1 MYFNQKNSF
10 YHGVMFHHFHDNKK
24 HIKSQGSI
32 NKSMLIKLINFI
44 GRKNIIDADEFLKKF
59 QRNKLKKNHVCLTFD
74 DSLKCQFDI
83 AKPVLDKFNIKAFFF
98 VYTASLEN
106 ELNYIEIFRYFRSKF
121 YKSINIFYKDFFLYL
136 EKKYS
141 KAKVDNFFK
150 KNRYERIKWK
160 KKFKFYSNQDIN
172 FRLIRN
178 KFFSD
183 KDYSKIMLGL
193 IKEKGLDVNKLKN
206 KFNLN
211 KKEILRL
218 HKSGHL
224 IGLHTHS
231 HPFQL
236 NKLNYSIQKREY
248 QINKKI
254 LEKITR
260 TKILSVAH
268 PCGSYNKN
276 TLKILN
282 SLGVEIGFKQI
293 MTKES
298 FMKKINNSKFEIA
311 REDHSKIVSKLK

>member
-1 MYFNQKNSF
+1 MYFNRKNFF

-32 NKSMLIKLINFI
+32 NKSTLIKLINFI
-44 GRKNIIDADEFLKKF
+44 GRQNIINADEFLKKF
-59 QRNKLKKNHVCLTFD
+59 KRKELRKNHVCLTFD
-74 DSLKCQFDI
+74 DSLKCQFDV
-83 AKPVLDKFNIKAFFF
+83 AKPVLDKFKIKAFFF
-98 VYTASLEN
+98 VYTASLEDK
-106 ELNYIEIFRYFRSKF
+106 LNYIEIFRYFRSKF
-121 YKSINIFYKDFFLYL
+121 YKNINIFYRDFFSHL

-141 KAKVDNFFK
+141 KTKVDDFLN
-150 KNRYERIKWK
+150 KNLFERIKWK

-178 KFFSD
+178 KFLSD
-183 KDYSKIMLGL
+183 KDYQKIMLGL
-193 IKEKGLDVNKLKN
+193 IKKKGVDVNKFKN

-211 KKEILRL
+211 RREILSL

-236 NKLNYSIQKREY
+236 NKLKYSIQKREY

-254 LEKITR
+254 LEKITK
-260 TKILSVAH
+260 TKTLSVAH
-268 PCGSYNKN
+268 PCGSYNKD
-276 TLKILN
+276 TLKVLN

-293 MTKES
+293 MTKEGS
-298 FMKKINNSKFEIA
+298 MKKINNSKFEIA
-311 REDHSKIVSKLK
+311 REDHSKIVSKFK

>member
-59 QRNKLKKNHVCLTFD
+59 QRNELKKNHVCLTFD

-121 YKSINIFYKDFFLYL
+121 YKNINIFYKDFFSYL

-183 KDYSKIMLGL
+183 KDYLKIMLGL
-193 IKEKGLDVNKLKN
+193 IKEKGLDINKLKN

-254 LEKITR
+254 LEKITK